1 MNEWAVR
8 ATKRALDRH
17 GQLLPYSTIVRIV
30 DPILGSATETVTTA
44 NLKIYPEPMV
54 ASQYNYPT
62 LVGKQTVM
70 FYLAA
75 ECLSFTPKVSDEI
88 TYQGEVYRINSF
100 QAFTSHGKTILYK
113 LLGVKG

>member
-1 MNEWAVR
+1 MDWAVG
-8 ATKRALDRH
+8 ATKRALQRH
-17 GQLLPYSTIVRIV
+17 GQNLTYSSIARVV
-30 DPILGSATETVTTA
+30 DPILGSATETLTSTT
-44 NLKIYPEPMV
+44 LKIYPEPIQ
-54 ASQYNYPT
+54 ANQWNFPT

-75 ECLSFTPKVSDEI
+75 DGLTFTPKPSDEI

-100 QAFTSHGKTILYK
+100 QSFTAHGKTILYK